1 MNSEDLT
8 SYALTMVDKAGIAE
22 INSFEYAR
30 KGEHPRDLLPDCQS
44 VLVFCVKHLDVFSRS
59 QNKDSQAYSQDLTK
73 HMMMHA
79 AYSTSRYIEKQG
91 FKAFP
96 ITGSYHLYPIRK
108 KEDSVGRISLRH
120 AAQVAGIGYIS
131 RIGIILTK
139 EYGPEVQLGAILT
152 NAELTADEPVSSD
165 PCIKCN
171 LCIKICPS
179 GAIREPGRGEPYLP
193 VNKDFCLDYRKENGG
208 NSPLG
213 YKRQCALCRS
223 VCPVGRV

>member
-1 MNSEDLT
+1 MKSEELKA
-8 SYALTMVDKAGIAE
+8 YARTLCDKVGIAPVQA
-22 INSFEYAR
+22 FENALP
-30 KGEHPRDLLPDCQS
+30 GQHPYDLLPDCRS

-59 QNKDSQAYSQDLTK
+59 RDKDAQAYSQDLTK

-96 ITGSYHLYPIRK
+96 VTGSYRLYPIRK
-108 KEDSVGRISLRH
+108 REDSEGRISLRH
-120 AAQVAGIGYIS
+120 AAQAAGIGFIS
-131 RIGIILTK
+131 RIGIILTE

-152 NAELTADEPVSSD
+152 NAELSADEPVSSD

-179 GAIREPGRGEPYLP
+179 GAIREPGPGEPYLP
-193 VNKDFCLDYRKENGG
+193 VNKGFCLDYRKDNGG
-208 NSPLG
+208 FSPLG
-213 YKRQCALCRS
+213 YTKQCGLCRS
-223 VCPVGRV
+223 VCPVGK